1 MAFSKEKAH
10 ERAEKF
16 AAKGQ
21 HDKAAREYQTIVE
34 NDPKDIRAWLMLA
47 DCLVRCG
54 DRNGAIE
61 RYLQVAGYYAAQQQP
76 QKAMA
81 VYRQVVNLDPRRF
94 DVHQKIA
101 QLNLDLGRVPDA
113 VAIYEQLG
121 QAQLQAGNVADALAT
136 FELIANAEP
145 AAIPKRLRLA
155 ELYSRERMVDK
166 AVEHFRIAG
175 DQLLTTGRKA
185 DYVRVAERL
194 IYHKPDDPDSMR
206 KLARVYLEL
215 GDARRA
221 LMKLNALLHA
231 DAHDRIG
238 LELLAETFL
247 ALEKP
252 DKATSVALELV
263 RQLKAQ
269 GDAGAAEAA
278 RVATRALQWDPNH
291 SELRAV
297 AMGDGAAA
305 PARPRTVPPE
315 PTRAATAAPA
325 HADAPARATPGA
337 PARPATGAPPPAAE
351 IHREPELDDDVLGAG
366 DDDVVEA
373 DDLLELDEDDVI
385 PSDSTSVPLPTGG
398 ARGVRE
404 RGRSDDAPSR
414 SMTDRV
420 LSDVEGSSPAMPDGV
435 DLDKILFEAR
445 VYVKYRLFEHAIEH
459 VSELLSVQPDHV
471 GALALRA
478 RALGELGRRGESAE
492 AHIRVARL
500 VVERDPKLA
509 REHLGAALD
518 ADANSAAAM
527 DLLADL
533 DARATPV
540 GGGTQRGSS
549 MFAGSGDSGA
559 FDLVGDEGSGVNTLG
574 PDGEAGGDDFAID
587 VSEGEPEAAPTR
599 PIAVENR
606 FGLSDA
612 RPLPTAEGGDGEHR
626 PTEDLAEALAAMRG
640 GDDAPDKTPPFAYSP
655 RAPDPAVAPTES
667 LDLDAR
673 PDGSTARFY
682 PQSPPRSDTTPPPGA
697 ALPVPS
703 VDFEL
708 DDATMPEPEAG
719 EHPTQPVVARSVTP
733 SSSEEQPVPTPPR
746 PPPPRR
752 PSSPAAKPAWPDLS
766 DELAEVRFFVD
777 QGLDDDAQT
786 SLAELERRHP
796 GHPEVA
802 ALKREFEKD
811 TAAPSQHSG
820 AKPLVSVGED
830 EEEDAYLSAIFGDA
844 PKGKPKAAA
853 SKPKT
858 RAPEI
863 RATGSD
869 PGDAAS
875 AYDLGMAYRDMGLVD
890 DAIAQFELAAHDAT
904 WEARALVMIGALR
917 LHRGEPQRAVA
928 DLQRAIGAAS
938 NEDELYE
945 AKYELAT
952 VYEKI
957 GDNDAAIAELI
968 GIPQGY
974 RERDDKLSALGG

>member
-121 QAQLQAGNVADALAT
+121 QAQLQAGNVSEALAT

-175 DQLLTTGRKA
+175 DQLLATGRKA

-269 GDAGAAEAA
+269 GDSGAAEAA

-291 SELRAV
+291 SELRAI

-305 PARPRTVPPE
+305 PPRPRTVPPE
-315 PTRAATAAPA
+315 PTRPTPVAAPVATA
-325 HADAPARATPGA
+325 
-337 PARPATGAPPPAAE
+337 PPMPTVAE
-351 IHREPELDDDVLGAG
+351 ASDEDEVEDE
-366 DDDVVEA
+366 VVEA

-398 ARGVRE
+398 GRGVRE
-404 RGRSDDAPSR
+404 RNRSDDAPSR

-420 LSDVEGSSPAMPDGV
+420 LSDVAGISPAVPDGV

-459 VSELLSVQPDHV
+459 VSELLAVQPDHV

-478 RALGELGRRGESAE
+478 RALGELGRRSESAE

-500 VVERDPKLA
+500 VVDRDPKLA

-533 DARATPV
+533 DARATPE

-559 FDLVGDEGSGVNTLG
+559 FDLVGDEGSGINALE
-574 PDGEAGGDDFAID
+574 PDTSVDDFAID

-626 PTEDLAEALAAMRG
+626 PTEDLAEALAAMRSG
-640 GDDAPDKTPPFAYSP
+640 ADAPDKTPPFAYNP
-655 RAPDPAVAPTES
+655 RAPSDAVVAPTES
-667 LDLDAR
+667 LDLDAP

-682 PQSPPRSDTTPPPGA
+682 PQSPPRSDATAPPGA
-697 ALPVPS
+697 ALSEPS

-708 DDATMPEPEAG
+708 DDATAPDGDAG
-719 EHPTQPVVARSVTP
+719 EHPTQPVVPRSVTP

-777 QGLDDDAQT
+777 QGLDDDAQA

-796 GHPEVA
+796 GHPDVA

-811 TAAPSQHSG
+811 TAAPPQHSG

-830 EEEDAYLSAIFGDA
+830 EEEDAYLSAIFGEA
-844 PKGKPKAAA
+844 PKAKPAAAKPKA
-853 SKPKT
+853 

-890 DAIAQFELAAHDAT
+890 DAIAQFELAAHDAS
-904 WEARALVMIGALR
+904 WEARALVMSGALR
-917 LHRGEPQRAVA
+917 LHRGEPERAVA

-974 RERDDKLSALGG
+974 RERDDKLAALGG